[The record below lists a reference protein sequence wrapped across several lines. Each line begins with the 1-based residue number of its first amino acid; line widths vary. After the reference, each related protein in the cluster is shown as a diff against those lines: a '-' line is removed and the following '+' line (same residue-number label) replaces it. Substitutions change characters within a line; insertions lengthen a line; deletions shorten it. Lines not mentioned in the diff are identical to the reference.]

1 MPTSRRNA
9 FTLVELLVVI
19 AIIGILVAMLLPAVQ
34 SAREAARRSQC
45 TNKQK
50 QIALAFH
57 NYASAYESFPA
68 SNGEDAG
75 TPGWYATILPYMEE
89 QQLFDTL
96 DLDRAYTRD
105 DDEWYQAL
113 ESYVCP
119 SFPHETVFFEPNYN
133 WQKGAVA
140 TYNGVG
146 GALYDPEVLVGEVTV
161 SPFGDLPDNGF
172 LSVLEARG
180 PRNITDGLSHTLA
193 IGEFVHHDLFVD
205 VQDYTQPPGNMRGW
219 LRGYDPDPSRREA
232 YLYKVCQYTP
242 NSQLDRIADGV
253 PYNHLPMGSHHPGV
267 TVFSMADG
275 AVRNV
280 ADGVAIDVY
289 QAAATIDEGEVLSDA
304 M

>member
-1 MPTSRRNA
+1 MPSSRHNA

-19 AIIGILVAMLLPAVQ
+19 AIIGILVSLLLPAVQ
-34 SAREAARRSQC
+34 AAREAARRSEC
-45 TNKQK
+45 TNKQR

-57 NYASAYESFPA
+57 NYASAFGFFPA
-68 SNGEDAG
+68 SNGEEPG

-96 DLDRAYTRD
+96 DLDRAYGRN
-105 DDEWYQAL
+105 DDEWYRPL
-113 ESYVCP
+113 PGYVCP

-133 WQKGAVA
+133 WQKGAVS

-146 GALYDPEVLVGEVTV
+146 GALYAVELLTDEVTV
-161 SPFGDLPDNGF
+161 SVFGDLPANGF
-172 LSVLEARG
+172 FSVLKRRA
-180 PRNITDGLSHTLA
+180 PRNITDGLSSSLA
-193 IGEFVHHDLFVD
+193 VGEFVHHDLFVN

-219 LRGYDPDPSRREA
+219 LRGYDPDVARREA

-267 TVFSMADG
+267 TIFSLADG
-275 AVRNV
+275 SVRGIS
-280 ADGVAIDVY
+280 DAIDIDVF
-289 QAAATIDEGEVLSDA
+289 QAAATINEGETLGDA
-304 M
+304 L